1 MKEEYDFDYES
12 EEEFEQALDD
22 LIEDIRGAI
31 KPDDGSVR
39 ILNPMRVDNVRLCA
53 AVLNRFVGGENIH
66 MECEIHKPVECSAY
80 ISLEGKTISMDDTR
94 WLARVG
100 SLANNMEVYPLST
113 GGIRLTFTFYGITK
127 EIG

>member
-1 MKEEYDFDYES
+1 MKEEHDFDYEND
-12 EEEFEQALDD
+12 EEFEQNLDD
-22 LIEDIRGAI
+22 FIEYMQECIN
-31 KPDDGSVR
+31 PDDAGVR
-39 ILNPMRVDNVRLCA
+39 VLNPMRVNNVRLCA
-53 AVLNRFVGGENIH
+53 AVLNKFTKGEDLY
-66 MECEIHKPVECSAY
+66 MECEVHEPVESSAY

-113 GGIRLTFTFYGITK
+113 GGIRLTFMFYGITK